1 MKRNTQI
8 MGDATWGN
16 YRHFDTKTNQGGTA
30 MNEDTGGP
38 TDDEE
43 GPPQDPGD
51 LLDDPRTDVEALC
64 LSALLWTTS
73 ADALRVIGVLG
84 AHDFDRPV
92 YGSLFGVI
100 ATQVQAGKPHDP
112 ACISAALAEGGHTA
126 GHRGVQLTRAL
137 SEVTAAGG
145 VPQAAPHYALAV
157 ASAAYRRGF
166 HTAAA
171 SMTQAAAELAQDML
185 FDHLLSI
192 GREQRAATER
202 LHHVAAV
209 LG

>member
-1 MKRNTQI
+1 LSTAPDGPDHGYDVALDDP
-8 MGDATWGN
+8 GDSTIEA
-16 YRHFDTKTNQGGTA
+16 
-30 MNEDTGGP
+30 
-38 TDDEE
+38 
-43 GPPQDPGD
+43 GD

-84 AHDFDRPV
+84 GNDFDRPV
-92 YGSLFGVI
+92 YGVLFGVI
-100 ATQVQAGKPHDP
+100 ATQIQDGKPHDP

-166 HTAAA
+166 HAAAA

-185 FDHLLSI
+185 FDHLVGI
-192 GREQRAATER
+192 GRGQRTATVR
-202 LHHVAAV
+202 LDRITTA
-209 LG
+209 LR